1 MTTVAAAVIEREG
14 KILICR
20 RRSDQAHAGK
30 WEFPG
35 GKLERGEQAR
45 AAVVREL
52 REELAIE
59 ARVDSEIERYRY
71 EYPGRK
77 PIELVFFRVT
87 EFDGEPR
94 YDEFAEVRWADRRD
108 LPAFDFLEGDVEFVR
123 RLAARHEE
131 GTPAKTQ

>member
-1 MTTVAAAVIEREG
+1 LSDRPITTVTAAVIEREG
-14 KILICR
+14 RILICR
-20 RRSDQAHAGK
+20 RRLDQDHAGK

-35 GKLERGEQAR
+35 GKLEDGEQPR

-59 ARVDSEIERYRY
+59 ARVDSEIDRYRY

-94 YDEFAEVRWADRRD
+94 YDEFAEVRWAERRD
-108 LPAFDFLEGDVEFVR
+108 LPTFDFLDGDVEFVQ
-123 RLAARHEE
+123 RLAAR
-131 GTPAKTQ
+131 A